1 MTGENSRKTK
11 EKAAFTLI
19 EVLVSVSLFA
29 IIIIS
34 ATEIFKL
41 SIDGQRSALAS
52 QNVQENLKY
61 FLEVT
66 AKEIRMAKR
75 NNGFCSALPY
85 DAIYAFS
92 SNAYGDI
99 LQFRNYNNEC
109 VAYSLDVDDG
119 NLRFRVSRDSES
131 DFISPSKI
139 RVDSLS
145 FVEASGSTTQPM
157 ITMKLR
163 AWALGQGQYKSDMT
177 IQTSLTS
184 RYYKTD

>member
-1 MTGENSRKTK
+1 MIGENSREKT
-11 EKAAFTLI
+11 EKKGFTLI

-75 NNGFCSALPY
+75 NNGHCSELGY
-85 DAIYAFS
+85 DVIYSFS
-92 SNAYGDI
+92 SNSYGDI
-99 LQFRNYNNEC
+99 LKFRNYNDEC
-109 VAYSLDVDDG
+109 VTYSLDEDDG
-119 NLRFRVSRDSES
+119 NLRFRIARDSQS
-131 DFISPSKI
+131 DYISPDKI
-139 RVDSLS
+139 RVDSLR
-145 FVEASGSTTQPM
+145 FIEAVGSTTQPM

-163 AWALGQGQYKSDMT
+163 AWALGQGQFKSDMT